1 MFLFFGGGVFTILKV
16 LLDCNSSTFLVEIGF
31 LIDQVAADMKVLHLT
46 VSFSLGGWVASN
58 DFEGSAG

>member
-1 MFLFFGGGVFTILKV
+1 M
-16 LLDCNSSTFLVEIGF
+16 EIGF

-46 VSFSLGGWVASN
+46 VFFLGGGWVASN